1 MKSKQG
7 FFSRQKLALEAY
19 VAIRKER
26 MRQEREYFASDGPSD
41 PKRLKAQA
49 ERNRQFLKDLKKVGI
64 VVFVFLLVYAIMRTI
79 LGLW

>member
-19 VAIRKER
+19 VALRKEW
-26 MRQEREYFASDGPSD
+26 MRQEREYFASSGPSD
-41 PKRLKAQA
+41 PERLQAQA

-64 VVFVFLLVYAIMRTI
+64 VVFTFLLVYAIMRTI

>member
-1 MKSKQG
+1 MKSKFG

-41 PKRLKAQA
+41 PERLKAQA

-64 VVFVFLLVYAIMRTI
+64 VVFIFLLVYAIMRTI

>member
-1 MKSKQG
+1 MKSKQS

-41 PKRLKAQA
+41 PERLKAQA
-49 ERNRQFLKDLKKVGI
+49 ERNSQFLKDLKKVGI
-64 VVFVFLLVYAIMRTI
+64 IVFVFLLVYAIMRTI